1 MENADAWDSAFKGQ
15 TPDEMHFGKRSDILK
30 QLNDA
35 RMFARQ
41 TRLAAN
47 LVVTCCKCAPTE
59 YFVQIDNKP
68 TESA

>member
-35 RMFARQ
+35 RMFEKR
-41 TRLAAN
+41 TKISREPGSN
-47 LVVTCCKCAPTE
+47 LLQMCTHRVFCA
-59 YFVQIDNKP
+59 DR
-68 TESA
+68 